1 MTEFTLGLY
10 LMLYGLIGVFATL
23 IVFFAVVK
31 IMAAISKKQQRKKA
45 N

>member
-31 IMAAISKKQQRKKA
+31 IMSAISKKQQRKKA